1 MGCRRLQCFVDEY
14 LAVTGVDL
22 DQKVLLQNF
31 KLSQVETAEG
41 TGIHGLFGR
50 VSIRHRWNVKR
61 GPKNH
66 IVLDQVCLN
75 LAMHGFSDSIA

>member
-1 MGCRRLQCFVDEY
+1 MDEY

-50 VSIRHRWNVKR
+50 GPAMHRMNVKG
-61 GPKNH
+61 GPKESY
-66 IVLDQVCLN
+66 CT
-75 LAMHGFSDSIA
+75 